1 MPIFG
6 ALTGLTAAGLYAVVD
21 ELRVAH
27 KIHTYQVPG
36 TLTASI
42 DYDVDD
48 ERFEGF
54 IRAFRHNW
62 ELDGGTRFPEKLVG
76 FFAEHPD
83 AREQWILMQASIMLH
98 DGMKRRKCETD
109 IAMFGEE
116 SIHYESR
123 FGFEEQQ
130 YIRNHFTEAEPYI
143 QQIIRN
149 KSETINASREKERKI
164 AKKSY
169 CKTVFALVLAVSC
182 LLLVLYFAGG
192 WLTALRIGGLLI
204 GAAVFG
210 IILAIVLR
218 RKPD

>member
-1 MPIFG
+1 MPLFG
-6 ALTGLTAAGLYAVVD
+6 ALAGLTAAGLYSVVD
-21 ELRVAH
+21 ELRVAY
-27 KIHTYQVPG
+27 KIHAYQVPG

-54 IRAFRHNW
+54 VRGFRHNW
-62 ELDGGTRFPEKLVG
+62 DLDGGTLFPEKLVD

-83 AREQWILMQASIMLH
+83 AREQWILMQSGIMLH

-130 YIRNHFTEAEPYI
+130 YIREHVAEAEPYI

-169 CKTVFALVLAVSC
+169 RKTVFALVLAISC
-182 LLLVLYFAGG
+182 LLLVSYFAGG
-192 WLTALRIGGLLI
+192 WLALLHIGGLLI
-204 GAAVFG
+204 GAAAFG
-210 IILAIVLR
+210 IILAIVIR
-218 RKPD
+218 GKP